1 MRRIAFI
8 NEKGGSCK
16 TTLCVNLGAWLAQ
29 RRGQRVL
36 VADLDTQGHAG
47 KSLGVDVRRVSP
59 TVKDLLLGRAELDQV
74 VCATAVP
81 RLDLLPANKDLAS
94 FPVDVASHPD
104 RTEKLRS
111 AIEAL
116 PDGRWDLVLFDA
128 PPSVSLVTENVLRA
142 ATEVVIPVALT
153 YLALD
158 GCAEIM
164 DSLARLKAE
173 RGEAPAVT
181 LIVPALYRKT
191 QLADEIL
198 GKLRQRFPRQ
208 ISRHVL
214 GWSVKVDE
222 AQSHGLTIFEYAPG
236 SSGAGALASLAD
248 ELLARAPAQS
258 QAPAAD
264 AVVAV
269 AQG

>member
-8 NEKGGSCK
+8 NEKGGTCK
-16 TTLCVNLGAWLAQ
+16 TTLCVNTGAWLAR

-36 VADLDTQGHAG
+36 LADLDTQGHAG
-47 KSLGVDVRRVSP
+47 KSLGIDVRSLSP
-59 TVKDLLLGRAELDQV
+59 TMKELLLGEAPLDAV
-74 VCATAVP
+74 ARPTAVP
-81 RLDLLPANKDLAS
+81 GLDLLPANKDLAA
-94 FPVDVASHPD
+94 FPLEVASHPD
-104 RTEKLRS
+104 RGAKLRQVVD
-111 AIEAL
+111 AL
-116 PDGRWDLVLFDA
+116 PSGRWDLVLFDA

-142 ATEVVIPVALT
+142 ATEVVLPVALT

-164 DSLARLKAE
+164 DSLARLRAE

-198 GKLRQRFPRQ
+198 EKLRQRFPRELA
-208 ISRHVL
+208 RTVL

-222 AQSHGLTIFEYAPG
+222 AQSRGLTAFEHAPG
-236 SSGAGALASLAD
+236 SSGAHALAALAD
-248 ELLARAPAQS
+248 ELFDRAPAV
-258 QAPAAD
+258 PARA
-264 AVVAV
+264 AE
-269 AQG
+269 G